1 MTSSFNELVVG
12 GIEFAPFLTYAGVA
26 FFALLVFRILLSIT
40 GLSRRFSLPPL
51 AGLCL
56 YIIVIALLLGTI

>member
-1 MTSSFNELVVG
+1 MTQSFNELVVG
-12 GIEFAPFLTYAGVA
+12 GVEVAPFVTYAGLA
-26 FFALLVFRILLSIT
+26 FIALLAFRIILSIT

-56 YIIVIALLLGTI
+56 YIIAIALLLGTI